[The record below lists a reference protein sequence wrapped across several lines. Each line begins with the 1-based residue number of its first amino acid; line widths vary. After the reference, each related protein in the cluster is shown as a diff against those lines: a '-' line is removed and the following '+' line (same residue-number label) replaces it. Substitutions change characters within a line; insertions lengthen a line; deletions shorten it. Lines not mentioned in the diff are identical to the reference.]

1 MNTDLPKR
9 IVVDIDGTLCEQVDD
24 YSKYASAQPRR
35 AVISYVNALYIA
47 GTHVTIFTARGMDT
61 HRGNI
66 EEIEKNLRP
75 LTTKWLSA
83 NGVLYDRLL
92 FGKPPADLYV
102 DDKAEYP
109 TDTLTSKQHVY
120 PLVFTNGCFDL
131 LHRGHIETL
140 RFAAMEAGKKGC
152 VVVGLNSDASVTRL
166 KGSSRPIQDQE
177 TRKSI
182 LESLRF
188 VDRVIIFDEDTPEKL
203 INSIH
208 PDIIV
213 KGSEYA
219 GRQVVGSGQAKVK
232 LSPWVSGVST
242 SETISAIKDR
252 NENVFYT
259 LPKINTKPVDD
270 DVLRR
275 VFGIGKKNE

>member
-1 MNTDLPKR
+1 MNPNIPKR
-9 IVVDIDGTLCEQVDD
+9 IVVDIDGTLCDQVDE
-24 YSKYASAQPRR
+24 YSKYASALPRR
-35 AVISYVNALYIA
+35 RVISYVNRLYYA

-61 HRGNI
+61 HRGNL

-75 LTTKWLSA
+75 LTTKWLSD
-83 NGVLYDRLL
+83 NNVLYDRLL

-109 TDTLTSKQHVY
+109 TDTLVEKQF
-120 PLVFTNGCFDL
+120 VFPVVFANGCFDL

-140 RFAAMEAGKKGC
+140 RFAALEAGKNGC
-152 VVVGLNSDASVTRL
+152 VIVGLNSDKSVTRL
-166 KGSSRPIQDQE
+166 KGSNRPIQDQK
-177 TRKSI
+177 TRKAV

-203 INSIH
+203 INVIH
-208 PDIIV
+208 PDVIV

-219 GRQVVGSGQAKVK
+219 GRQVVGSGLAKIK

-242 SETISAIKDR
+242 SETVSHMETAPSWTPR
-252 NENVFYT
+252 
-259 LPKINTKPVDD
+259 LPKLRTRIIDD
-270 DVLRR
+270 ELLREC
-275 VFGIGKKNE
+275 FNLKKNDDE